1 MIAAYLFLNYNCIL
15 LCETSLYYPWGH
27 SNLPFSE
34 CYLKVLLCVVFI
46 AQISHNGIMKLDKL
60 ISVALQLENKI
71 K

>member
-34 CYLKVLLCVVFI
+34 CYLKILLCVIFDLFSEKDQGLNAVKSF
-46 AQISHNGIMKLDKL
+46 
-60 ISVALQLENKI
+60 
-71 K
+71 